1 MPQDQA
7 RLQGAI
13 AVTRFGMG
21 ARPGEIDA
29 VAVDPKAWLRAQ
41 ARPERVPR
49 PTGEFPSGA
58 EGVAAVSEYREAAQQ
73 MRRAR
78 TAPPAATM
86 APATGMAPTAGM
98 EEEDDGIPE
107 AVRQAGRALRLRA
120 GQEYLAS
127 FQLAT
132 STPDGF
138 AERWVRFW
146 WNHFAIAVNKLVVA
160 PLAGSYERDAIR
172 ANAFGR
178 FDDLLVAAESHPA
191 MLVYLDQAQSIGPS
205 SLAGQRRRAAGLNE
219 NLAREIL
226 ELHTVGADAG
236 YSQADV
242 TEFARAL
249 TGWSVRMTN
258 LPQRLYTG
266 AVDGPHGFTWVPAI
280 HEPGVRQVMGRSYP
294 QRGGDQTLAILADL
308 AAHPATGRK
317 VARQLAVHFHSD
329 TPPASL
335 VERLE
340 TAWTDGG
347 RRLDLLALALI
358 DAPEMWEPE
367 ARKFKRP
374 EEFLV
379 SSYRVLGL
387 TPPRIEPVQRTLTAL
402 GQQAWYPPS
411 PEGWPDEAAAW
422 TAPDAIIKRL
432 TWAQRFSEATVRDQS
447 PVGLAE
453 SALGLRLTEKTRS
466 AVRRAEDRA
475 EAVAIL
481 LMSPE
486 FQRR

>member
-1 MPQDQA
+1 MPQEQA

-13 AVTRFGMG
+13 ALTRFGMG

-29 VAVDPKAWLRAQ
+29 VAGDAKGWLRAQ

-49 PTGEFPSGA
+49 PAGEFPSIQDRL
-58 EGVAAVSEYREAAQQ
+58 AAIGEYRQRVQEI
-73 MRRAR
+73 MRPAD
-78 TAPPAATM
+78 APAAYAM
-86 APATGMAPTAGM
+86 APAQPMAPAPAM
-98 EEEDDGIPE
+98 AADDNGIP
-107 AVRQAGRALRLRA
+107 ASVRQSARALLTQT

-127 FQLAT
+127 FQLAA
-132 STPDGF
+132 STPNGF

-146 WNHFAIAVNKLVVA
+146 WNHFAIAISKIVVA
-160 PLAGSYERDAIR
+160 PVAGSFERDAIR
-172 ANAFGR
+172 AHAFGR
-178 FDDLLVAAESHPA
+178 FDEMLVAVESSPA
-191 MLVYLDQAQSIGPS
+191 MLLYLDQAQSVGPNS
-205 SLAGQRRRAAGLNE
+205 PVGQRRREAGLNE

-236 YSQADV
+236 YTQADV
-242 TEFARAL
+242 TEFAKAL
-249 TGWSVRMTN
+249 TGWSIRQPN
-258 LPQRLYTG
+258 LPPRLYTG
-266 AVDGPHGFTWVPAI
+266 AIDGPNGFTWVPAI
-280 HEPGVRQVMGRSYP
+280 HEPGTRRIMGRSYQ
-294 QRGGDQTLAILADL
+294 QRGGDQTLAILSDL

-335 VERLE
+335 IERLE
-340 TAWTDGG
+340 AAWIRDG
-347 RRLDLLALALI
+347 RRLDSLALALI
-358 DAPEMWEPE
+358 DAPEMWEAEP
-367 ARKFKRP
+367 RKFKRP

-379 SSYRVLGL
+379 SAYRALGL
-387 TPPRIEPVQRTLTAL
+387 APQRIEQLRPTRIAL
-402 GQQAWYPPS
+402 GQPAWAPPS

-422 TAPDAIIKRL
+422 AAPDAVIKRL
-432 TWAQRFSEATVRDQS
+432 TWAQRYAELVVRDQS
-447 PVGLAE
+447 PVALAE
-453 SALGLRLTEKTRS
+453 SALGPRLTDQTRS

>member
-7 RLQGAI
+7 RLQAAI
-13 AVTRFGMG
+13 ALTRFGMG
-21 ARPGEIDA
+21 ARSGEIDA
-29 VAVDPKAWLRAQ
+29 IAGDPMGWLVAQ

-49 PTGEFPSGA
+49 PPGEFPSA
-58 EGVAAVSEYREAAQQ
+58 TDRLAAVSDYREAARDR
-73 MRRAR
+73 RRAPD
-78 TAPPAATM
+78 APQVAPMTPGPAM
-86 APATGMAPTAGM
+86 AAA
-98 EEEDDGIPE
+98 DDTGIPE
-107 AVRQAGRALRLRA
+107 AVRQSARALRIQA
-120 GQEYLAS
+120 GLEYLAA
-127 FQLAT
+127 FQLAAT
-132 STPDGF
+132 TPDGF

-146 WNHFAIAVNKLVVA
+146 WNHFAVGISKLVVA
-160 PLAGSYERDAIR
+160 PLAGSFERDAIR

-178 FDDLLVAAESHPA
+178 FDDLLVAVESHPA
-191 MLVYLDQAQSIGPS
+191 MLLYLDQAQSIGPGS
-205 SLAGQRRRAAGLNE
+205 PAGQRRRAAGLNE

-226 ELHTVGADAG
+226 ELHTLGADAG

-249 TGWSVRMTN
+249 TGWSVRLPN
-258 LPQRLYTG
+258 LPPRLFTG

-280 HEPGVRQVMGRSYP
+280 HEPGARRVLGRSYP
-294 QRGGDQTLAILADL
+294 QRGGDQTLAILSDL
-308 AAHPATGRK
+308 SAHPATGRK

-329 TPPASL
+329 APPASL
-335 VERLE
+335 IERLE
-340 TAWTDGG
+340 TAWTASG
-347 RRLDLLALALI
+347 RRLDAVAVALI
-358 DAPEMWEPE
+358 EAPEMWEPE

-379 SSYRVLGL
+379 SGYRALDL
-387 TPPRIEPVQRTLTAL
+387 TPRRIEQIQPTLAAL
-402 GQQAWYPPS
+402 GQPAWSPPS

-422 TAPDAIIKRL
+422 AAPDAVIKRL
-432 TWAQRFSEATVRDQS
+432 TWAQRYAEAAVRNQS

-453 SALGLRLTEKTRS
+453 SALGARLTDQTRA

>member
-21 ARPGEIDA
+21 ARPGEIDG
-29 VAVDPKAWLRAQ
+29 VAADPKGWLRAQ
-41 ARPERVPR
+41 VRPERVPR
-49 PTGEFPSGA
+49 P
-58 EGVAAVSEYREAAQQ
+58 EGRLLSATEGLAALGDFRRQAQES
-73 MRRAR
+73 RRAA
-78 TAPPAATM
+78 TAPADATTSPGAMAAED
-86 APATGMAPTAGM
+86 AGVP
-98 EEEDDGIPE
+98 DSG
-107 AVRQAGRALRLRA
+107 RQAARAMRIQT

-132 STPDGF
+132 ATPDGF

-146 WNHFAIAVNKLVVA
+146 WNHFAIGINKLAVA
-160 PLAGSYERDAIR
+160 PVAGGFERDAIR
-172 ANAFGR
+172 GHAFGR
-178 FDDLLVAAESHPA
+178 FDDMLMAVERHPA
-191 MLVYLDQAQSIGPS
+191 MLLYLDQAQSIGPGS
-205 SLAGQRRRAAGLNE
+205 PIGQGRRRAGLNE

-249 TGWSVRMTN
+249 TGWTVRQAT
-258 LPQRLYTG
+258 PRPRLYAG
-266 AVDGPHGFTWVPAI
+266 AIDDPDGFTWAPLI
-280 HEPGVRQVMGRSYP
+280 HEPGPREVMGRTYRP
-294 QRGGDQTLAILADL
+294 GGSDQAAAILSDL
-308 AAHPATGRK
+308 AAHPGTGRR

-329 TPPASL
+329 APPSSL
-335 VERLE
+335 IGRLE
-340 TAWTDGG
+340 SAWTRDG
-347 RRLDLLALALI
+347 RRLDTLALALI
-358 DAPEMWEPE
+358 DAPEMWEAA

-374 EEFLV
+374 EEFV
-379 SSYRVLGL
+379 ISSYRALDQ
-387 TPPRIEPVQRTLTAL
+387 TPRRLEMVQPAL
-402 GQQAWYPPS
+402 LAMGQRPWAPPS

-422 TAPDAIIKRL
+422 AAPDAVIKRL
-432 TWAQRFSEATVRDQS
+432 TWSQRFSEAVVRDQS
-447 PVGLAE
+447 PVELAE
-453 SALGLRLTEKTRS
+453 AAVGPRLGDRTRS

-475 EAVAIL
+475 EAMAIF